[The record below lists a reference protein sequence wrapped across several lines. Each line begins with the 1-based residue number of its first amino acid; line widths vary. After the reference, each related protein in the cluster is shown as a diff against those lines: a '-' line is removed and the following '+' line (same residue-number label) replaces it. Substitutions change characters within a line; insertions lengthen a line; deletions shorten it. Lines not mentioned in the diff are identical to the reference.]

1 MSAKNKKN
9 VSIAL
14 GAVLLLLV
22 IVGGWFVFKQ
32 QSRPEKTPKKIDE
45 RIVATTVPMTQIF
58 AKLDVPLVGV
68 PTTNEKLPTKV
79 QKLPQVGNHVS
90 VDMEKIISLKP
101 DQVYV
106 DSELTED
113 YASKLKE
120 QHIKMT
126 TLNFSDYATMR
137 QTIIKIGKKYG
148 RQKQAS
154 QLKKQLQIKKV
165 QRQKK
170 PKVLLLMGMPGGS
183 FLAMNQN
190 SYIGDLVKRAGG
202 QVVAADQKS
211 LMSPV
216 NNEKI
221 AQSDPDVIIRLAHAM
236 PQEVKRSFDESFK
249 SGPYKTLTAVKNK
262 QVYDVQAPK
271 FSPTANL
278 HVKET
283 YQEIKEWLDDSQE
296 N

>member
-106 DSELTED
+106 DS
-113 YASKLKE
+113 
-120 QHIKMT
+120 
-126 TLNFSDYATMR
+126 
-137 QTIIKIGKKYG
+137 
-148 RQKQAS
+148 
-154 QLKKQLQIKKV
+154 
-165 QRQKK
+165 
-170 PKVLLLMGMPGGS
+170 
-183 FLAMNQN
+183 
-190 SYIGDLVKRAGG
+190 
-202 QVVAADQKS
+202 
-211 LMSPV
+211 
-216 NNEKI
+216 
-221 AQSDPDVIIRLAHAM
+221 
-236 PQEVKRSFDESFK
+236 
-249 SGPYKTLTAVKNK
+249 
-262 QVYDVQAPK
+262 
-271 FSPTANL
+271 
-278 HVKET
+278 
-283 YQEIKEWLDDSQE
+283 
-296 N
+296 

>member
-1 MSAKNKKN
+1 
-9 VSIAL
+9 
-14 GAVLLLLV
+14 
-22 IVGGWFVFKQ
+22 
-32 QSRPEKTPKKIDE
+32 
-45 RIVATTVPMTQIF
+45 
-58 AKLDVPLVGV
+58 
-68 PTTNEKLPTKV
+68 
-79 QKLPQVGNHVS
+79 
-90 VDMEKIISLKP
+90 
-101 DQVYV
+101 
-106 DSELTED
+106 
-113 YASKLKE
+113 
-120 QHIKMT
+120 
-126 TLNFSDYATMR
+126 
-137 QTIIKIGKKYG
+137 
-148 RQKQAS
+148 
-154 QLKKQLQIKKV
+154 
-165 QRQKK
+165 
-170 PKVLLLMGMPGGS
+170 
-183 FLAMNQN
+183 MNQN

-278 HVKET
+278 HVKEA